1 MSRLAS
7 SRIPIALLDRHLRG
21 DPVPAPLGAVGA
33 RRVSTSVSLVVCPFL
48 FPQEPT
54 QSSLDREERGE
65 VEMGMLNE
73 LPGIL
78 CTERIF
84 RCLTPLLSSH
94 LCVCSLGSTPSH
106 TPPLSH
112 RRESRCPSYFSSEG
126 VCSPMSTRKWT
137 GFVPSPE
144 PDATASP
151 PHPSLYQ
158 YGARIA
164 DKLDSVPSPG
174 SSFLR

>member
-1 MSRLAS
+1 MSLVSRLAS

-106 TPPLSH
+106 PSVESPSGISLPLLFFVGGGLQPNVH
-112 RRESRCPSYFSSEG
+112 PKMDG
-126 VCSPMSTRKWT
+126 VR
-137 GFVPSPE
+137 
-144 PDATASP
+144 A
-151 PHPSLYQ
+151 
-158 YGARIA
+158 
-164 DKLDSVPSPG
+164 
-174 SSFLR
+174 